1 MQMKR
6 MNRGQ
11 VPFMNNARTDPF
23 VIIDAFA
30 LRGDVKHDE
39 RITQGAAALCPGLC
53 AFAPLGRTN
62 LRLARVAIL
71 RHKIA
76 GIAREHDVIYLTLS
90 T

>member
-11 VPFMNNARTDPF
+11 VPFINNARTDPF

-53 AFAPLGRTN
+53 AFAP
-62 LRLARVAIL
+62 
-71 RHKIA
+71 
-76 GIAREHDVIYLTLS
+76 
-90 T
+90 

>member
-11 VPFMNNARTDPF
+11 VPFINNARTDPF

-71 RHKIA
+71 RHKTA
-76 GIAREHDVIYLTLS
+76 CIAREQDVIYLTRR